1 MTDFSKNIVNQRF
14 GLIYDELTKSN
25 KIKGKSDLA
34 DKLETYNHVI
44 NNVLKGDRS
53 LTVKQINLLVEHFDI
68 NANFVFGCSEQL
80 YNSDSD
86 EIPNHSLAEKIIQ
99 GRNNI
104 TLVPDKASA
113 GYALAVDSK
122 EYLEQFKRFSVPGL
136 EGPLLAFEISGDS
149 MLPHITNGDLVIC
162 EALERNQMPR
172 DNGVY
177 VVVTDTVVTKRIR
190 RIKDSDSNQVVGLE
204 LLSDNEVYRPY
215 QVDLEEIRQI
225 LKVKARLTA
234 HGLA

>member
-1 MTDFSKNIVNQRF
+1 
-14 GLIYDELTKSN
+14 
-25 KIKGKSDLA
+25 
-34 DKLETYNHVI
+34 
-44 NNVLKGDRS
+44 
-53 LTVKQINLLVEHFDI
+53 
-68 NANFVFGCSEQL
+68 
-80 YNSDSD
+80 
-86 EIPNHSLAEKIIQ
+86 
-99 GRNNI
+99 
-104 TLVPDKASA
+104 
-113 GYALAVDSK
+113 
-122 EYLEQFKRFSVPGL
+122 
-136 EGPLLAFEISGDS
+136 
-149 MLPHITNGDLVIC
+149 MLPHITNGDIVIC

-190 RIKDSDSNQVVGLE
+190 RIKDSESNQVVGLE